1 MRTSESSRAEDLQR
15 WLDAGLLRQDQVEAI
30 EAFEDHQVPASPGDR
45 RVSVAAEVLGYV
57 GAVLAVVGAVLG
69 VSGAGIDIGTTGAL
83 ILLGAATLV
92 FGSGFFVI
100 RSSEPAFV
108 RLDSVLGFLSS
119 VTLAWFVGVLLVAEF
134 NVTGATAALISG
146 IVVGSYSMVL
156 WRRRPRGLQ
165 QFAVFS
171 ALLTMVT
178 GALGYLDHVTPTEYG
193 AVFTAV
199 GALWLVLAGSD
210 LIMPPRVARAL
221 GAITVLVGAQYVV
234 AGHRAL
240 GVAFGV
246 AVAIVLLTWG
256 ALERSGMLVGV
267 GAVGLL
273 AFVPQ
278 LVVLLTED
286 TGGNTALHVALGLF
300 IAGSIVLAVAVL
312 LVKRG
317 GFDHDHGRGHGR
329 GRGAHLSHA

>member
-1 MRTSESSRAEDLQR
+1 MRFAIISS
-15 WLDAGLLRQDQVEAI
+15 
-30 EAFEDHQVPASPGDR
+30 
-45 RVSVAAEVLGYV
+45 
-57 GAVLAVVGAVLG
+57 LA
-69 VSGAGIDIGTTGAL
+69 
-83 ILLGAATLV
+83 
-92 FGSGFFVI
+92 
-100 RSSEPAFV
+100 
-108 RLDSVLGFLSS
+108 
-119 VTLAWFVGVLLVAEF
+119 
-134 NVTGATAALISG
+134 
-146 IVVGSYSMVL
+146 
-156 WRRRPRGLQ
+156 Q
-165 QFAVFS
+165 FS
-171 ALLTMVT
+171 A
-178 GALGYLDHVTPTEYG
+178 
-193 AVFTAV
+193 AV

-317 GFDHDHGRGHGR
+317 GFGHDHGRGHGR